1 MSFALSNLSQ
11 YRVNVKDEILAG
23 LTTALALVP
32 EVVAFAL
39 LAHISPLIGIGSAFV
54 ICLVTSVLGGRPGM
68 ISGAAGSVA
77 VVIVSLVAQQG
88 LEYLFLAVVLMGL
101 IQIAVGLLRLGKFIR
116 LVPQPVVY
124 GFVNGLAIIIFMA
137 QLEQFKVRD
146 AAGAEH
152 WLSGPALL
160 LMGGLVAL
168 TMVIVYFLPKLTKAV
183 PASLVAIIVVSA
195 LVIGGGLPTKS
206 VGDIASIAGGLPVPH
221 LPQVP
226 LSWHTLAVVLPY
238 AIIMALVGLTESLLT
253 LTVVDEVTDSRGRS
267 NQDCVAQ
274 GLANVASGLTGGMGG
289 CAMIGQ
295 TMVNL
300 ESRGRGRLSGVVA
313 ALALAGFVVAGS
325 GLIERLP
332 LAALVGV
339 MFMVVIAT
347 FEWASL
353 RILRR
358 TDVAVMLLVTAI
370 TAISQNLALAVL
382 LGVVVS
388 ALAFAWE
395 NAQRIRARHYLYR
408 FGRREALRAVWPA
421 VFRLGAGLRRKIRR
435 GGRPAGSYPRLS
447 GKPGGRYVGPRCPA
461 QAHRALPA
469 RRKKAAPAPPQ
480 PRLPPP
486 AGPRR
491 RPGRSQYPR
500 RPNLSRGWRWRGVLS
515 RPRGGRQRPVSL
527 KIGVARHQPPPPHLC
542 AHEPRCPARL
552 SPRPRPP
559 QRARVVS
566 GPQSHLRPPA
576 C

>member
-1 MSFALSNLSQ
+1 MPPLPNRERAAFLLPYSQIFMSFALSNLTQ
-11 YRVNVKDEILAG
+11 YQVNVKNEILAG

-39 LAHISPLIGIGSAFV
+39 LAHISPLVGIGSAFV

-101 IQIAVGLLRLGKFIR
+101 IQVAVGLLRLGKFIR
-116 LVPQPVVY
+116 LVPQSVVY

-152 WLSGPALL
+152 WLTGPALL
-160 LMGGLVAL
+160 LMGSLVAL
-168 TMVIVYFLPKLTKAV
+168 TMAIVYFLPKLTKAV

-195 LVIGGGLPTKS
+195 LVILGGLHTKS
-206 VGDIASIAGGLPVPH
+206 VGDIASIAGGLPTPH

-226 LSWHTLAVVLPY
+226 LTWHTLAVVLPY

-300 ESRGRGRLSGVVA
+300 DSRGRGRLSGVVA

-339 MFMVVIAT
+339 MFMVVIGT

-358 TDVAVMLLVTAI
+358 MPRTDVLVMLLVTLV

-395 NAQRIRARHYLYR
+395 NAQRIRARHYLDAAGVKHYELYGPLF
-408 FGRREALRAVWPA
+408 FGSVQAFGEKFDVANDPQEVILDFKESRVADMSALDA
-421 VFRLGAGLRRKIRR
+421 LHKLTE
-435 GGRPAGSYPRLS
+435 
-447 GKPGGRYVGPRCPA
+447 RY
-461 QAHRALPA
+461 
-469 RRKKAAPAPPQ
+469 
-480 PRLPPP
+480 
-486 AGPRR
+486 
-491 RPGRSQYPR
+491 
-500 RPNLSRGWRWRGVLS
+500 
-515 RPRGGRQRPVSL
+515 
-527 KIGVARHQPPPPHLC
+527 
-542 AHEPRCPARL
+542 
-552 SPRPRPP
+552 
-559 QRARVVS
+559 QRAGKTLRLR
-566 GPQSHLRPPA
+566 HLSSDCRHLLGRAGALVEVNILEDPTYLVA
-576 C
+576 GADVAY

>member
-1 MSFALSNLSQ
+1 MSFALSYFKQ
-11 YRVNVKDEILAG
+11 YQVNVKDEILAG

-39 LAHISPLIGIGSAFV
+39 LAHISPLVGIGSAFI
-54 ICLVTSVLGGRPGM
+54 ICLVTSVFGGRPGM

-88 LEYLFLAVVLMGL
+88 IEYLFVAVVLMGL
-101 IQIAVGLLRLGKFIR
+101 IQVAIGLLRLGKFIR

-137 QLEQFKVRD
+137 QLEQFKTHD

-152 WLSGPALL
+152 WLTGPALL
-160 LMGGLVAL
+160 LMVGLVAL
-168 TMVIVYFLPKLTKAV
+168 TMAIVYFLPKLTKAV

-195 LVIGGGLPTKS
+195 LVIGGGLHTKS
-206 VGDIASIAGGLPVPH
+206 VGDIASIAGGLPTPH

-226 LSWHTLAVVLPY
+226 LTWHTLAVVLPY
-238 AIIMALVGLTESLLT
+238 AFIMALVGLTESLLT
-253 LTVVDEVTDSRGRS
+253 LTVVDEMTGTRGRG

-313 ALALAGFVVAGS
+313 ALALAGFMVAGS

-339 MFMVVIAT
+339 MFMVVIGT

-358 TDVAVMLLVTAI
+358 MPRTDVLVMLLVTLV

-395 NAQRIRARHYLYR
+395 NAQRIRAPHHLDAAGAKHYELYGPLFFGSVQAFGEKFDVANDPQEVILDFKESRVADMSALDALHKLTERYQRAGKTLRLRHLSPDCRHLLGRAGALVEVNILEDPTYLV
-408 FGRREALRAVWPA
+408 A
-421 VFRLGAGLRRKIRR
+421 GAG
-435 GGRPAGSYPRLS
+435 
-447 GKPGGRYVGPRCPA
+447 
-461 QAHRALPA
+461 
-469 RRKKAAPAPPQ
+469 
-480 PRLPPP
+480 
-486 AGPRR
+486 
-491 RPGRSQYPR
+491 
-500 RPNLSRGWRWRGVLS
+500 
-515 RPRGGRQRPVSL
+515 
-527 KIGVARHQPPPPHLC
+527 VAY
-542 AHEPRCPARL
+542 
-552 SPRPRPP
+552 
-559 QRARVVS
+559 
-566 GPQSHLRPPA
+566 
-576 C
+576 

>member
-1 MSFALSNLSQ
+1 MSFALSYFSP
-11 YRVNVKDEILAG
+11 YKANVKDEVLAG

-39 LAHISPLIGIGSAFV
+39 LAHISPLVGIGSAFI

-77 VVIVSLVAQQG
+77 VVIVPLVAQQG
-88 LEYLFLAVVLMGL
+88 LEYLFPAVVLMGV
-101 IQIAVGLLRLGKFIR
+101 IQIAIGLLRLGKFIR

-152 WLSGPALL
+152 WLSGAALG

-168 TMVIVYFLPKLTKAV
+168 TMAIVYFLPKLTKAV
-183 PASLVAIIVVSA
+183 PASLVAIVVVSG
-195 LVIGGGLPTKS
+195 LVIGGGLHTKA
-206 VGDIASIAGGLPVPH
+206 VGDIASIAGGLPTLH

-226 LSWHTLAVVLPY
+226 LAWHTLAVVLPY
-238 AIIMALVGLTESLLT
+238 AVIMALVGLTESLLT

-300 ESRGRGRLSGVVA
+300 DSRGRGRLSGVVA
-313 ALALAGFVVAGS
+313 ALALAAFVVAGS

-339 MFMVVIAT
+339 MFMVVIGT

-358 TDVAVMLLVTAI
+358 MPRTDVVVMLLVTAI

-382 LGVVVS
+382 LGVIIS

-395 NAQRIRARHYLYR
+395 NAQRIRARHYLDAGGVKHYEL
-408 FGRREALRAVWPA
+408 FGPLFFGSVQAFGEKFDVASDPQEVILDFRESRVADMSALDALHKLTERYQRAGKTL
-421 VFRLGAGLRRKIRR
+421 RL
-435 GGRPAGSYPRLS
+435 
-447 GKPGGRYVGPRCPA
+447 
-461 QAHRALPA
+461 
-469 RRKKAAPAPPQ
+469 
-480 PRLPPP
+480 
-486 AGPRR
+486 
-491 RPGRSQYPR
+491 
-500 RPNLSRGWRWRGVLS
+500 
-515 RPRGGRQRPVSL
+515 
-527 KIGVARHQPPPPHLC
+527 RH
-542 AHEPRCPARL
+542 L
-552 SPRPRPP
+552 SPDCRHLLG
-559 QRARVVS
+559 RAGALVEVNILEDPTYRVAGAEV
-566 GPQSHLRPPA
+566 A
-576 C
+576 Y

>member
-1 MSFALSNLSQ
+1 MSFALSNLKQ
-11 YRVNVKDEILAG
+11 YQVNVKDEILAG

-39 LAHISPLIGIGSAFV
+39 LAHISPLVGIGSAFV

-101 IQIAVGLLRLGKFIR
+101 IQVGVGLLRLGKFIR
-116 LVPQPVVY
+116 LVPQSVVY

-152 WLSGPALL
+152 WLTGSALL

-168 TMVIVYFLPKLTKAV
+168 TMAIVYFLPKLTKAV

-195 LVIGGGLPTKS
+195 LVILGGLHTKS
-206 VGDIASIAGGLPVPH
+206 VGDIASIAGGLPTPH

-226 LSWHTLAVVLPY
+226 LTWHTLAVVLPY

-339 MFMVVIAT
+339 MFMVVIGT

-358 TDVAVMLLVTAI
+358 MPRTDVLVMLLVTLV

-395 NAQRIRARHYLYR
+395 NAQRIRACHYLDAAGVKHYELYGPLF
-408 FGRREALRAVWPA
+408 FGSVQAFGEKFDVANDPQEVILDFKESRVADMSALDALHKLTERYQRAGKTL
-421 VFRLGAGLRRKIRR
+421 RLRHLSPDCRHLLGRAGALVEVNILEDPTYLVAGAG
-435 GGRPAGSYPRLS
+435 
-447 GKPGGRYVGPRCPA
+447 
-461 QAHRALPA
+461 
-469 RRKKAAPAPPQ
+469 
-480 PRLPPP
+480 
-486 AGPRR
+486 
-491 RPGRSQYPR
+491 
-500 RPNLSRGWRWRGVLS
+500 
-515 RPRGGRQRPVSL
+515 
-527 KIGVARHQPPPPHLC
+527 VAY
-542 AHEPRCPARL
+542 
-552 SPRPRPP
+552 
-559 QRARVVS
+559 
-566 GPQSHLRPPA
+566 
-576 C
+576 

>member
-1 MSFALSNLSQ
+1 MSFALSNLTQ
-11 YRVNVKDEILAG
+11 YQVNVKDEILAG

-39 LAHISPLIGIGSAFV
+39 LAHISPLVGIGSAFV

-116 LVPQPVVY
+116 LVPQSVVY

-152 WLSGPALL
+152 WLTGSALL
-160 LMGGLVAL
+160 LMSCLVAL
-168 TMVIVYFLPKLTKAV
+168 TMAIVYFLPKLTKAV

-195 LVIGGGLPTKS
+195 LVILGGLHTKS
-206 VGDIASIAGGLPVPH
+206 VGDIASIAGGLPTPH

-226 LSWHTLAVVLPY
+226 LTWHKLAVVLPY

-339 MFMVVIAT
+339 MFMVVIGT

-358 TDVAVMLLVTAI
+358 MPRTDVLVMLLVTLV

-395 NAQRIRARHYLYR
+395 NAQRIRARHHLDAAGVKHYELYGPLFFGSVQAFGEKFDVANDPQEVILDFKESRVADMSALDALHKLTERYQRAGKTLRLRHLSPDCRHLLGRAGALVEVNILEDPTYLV
-408 FGRREALRAVWPA
+408 A
-421 VFRLGAGLRRKIRR
+421 GAG
-435 GGRPAGSYPRLS
+435 
-447 GKPGGRYVGPRCPA
+447 
-461 QAHRALPA
+461 
-469 RRKKAAPAPPQ
+469 
-480 PRLPPP
+480 
-486 AGPRR
+486 
-491 RPGRSQYPR
+491 
-500 RPNLSRGWRWRGVLS
+500 
-515 RPRGGRQRPVSL
+515 
-527 KIGVARHQPPPPHLC
+527 VAY
-542 AHEPRCPARL
+542 
-552 SPRPRPP
+552 
-559 QRARVVS
+559 
-566 GPQSHLRPPA
+566 
-576 C
+576 